1 MTIWLVILACAVITF
16 LIRLSFIAIFGKRE
30 MPAWLHRSLKYVPPS
45 VLSVIAVQE
54 ILFKG
59 DTLFISFTNTRLI
72 AGVIAAVIAWRTRN
86 ALITILI
93 GMAALLVLQY
103 FLG

>member
-1 MTIWLVILACAVITF
+1 MTIWLIIFACAVITF
-16 LIRLSFIAIFGKRE
+16 LIRLSFIAIFGKHE
-30 MPAWLHRSLKYVPPS
+30 MPVWLHRSLKYVPPS

-59 DTLFISFTNTRLI
+59 DALFISFSNTRLL
-72 AGVIAAVIAWRTRN
+72 AGILAAVVAWRTRN
-86 ALITILI
+86 ALITILF
-93 GMAALLVLQY
+93 GMAVLLLLQY

>member
-93 GMAALLVLQY
+93 GMAVLLLLQY
-103 FLG
+103 LLR

>member
-1 MTIWLVILACAVITF
+1 MTIWLVIFACAIITF

-30 MPAWLHRSLKYVPPS
+30 MPTWLHRSLKYVPPS

-59 DTLFISFTNTRLI
+59 DAIFLSFSNTRLI
-72 AGVIAAVIAWRTRN
+72 AGILAAVVAWRTRN
-86 ALITILI
+86 ALITILF
-93 GMAALLVLQY
+93 GMAALLLLQY

>member
-59 DTLFISFTNTRLI
+59 DTLFISFSNTRLL
-72 AGVIAAVIAWRTRN
+72 AGILAAVVAWRTRS
-86 ALITILI
+86 ALITILF
-93 GMAALLVLQY
+93 GMAVLLLLQY
-103 FLG
+103 LLG